1 MSVPIHPEKPVDYA
15 NFRSLDDAKWIRR
28 SCGIRV
34 QRRQKIGSGISLS
47 GTVDAYQQMRTIHAV
62 ISARLRSDG
71 LTLQAQYQFMRDQ
84 NFFSALSSG
93 VAVHLGSTTPPSTE
107 RTIEGYDTIDPDLP
121 EDDGG
126 DPPVATPFYNK
137 GLRVDNWSC
146 QDHGDGTS
154 TVTVSLTQTSE
165 WADE

>member
-1 MSVPIHPEKPVDYA
+1 MAVPIHPEKPIDYA
-15 NFRSLDDAKWIRR
+15 NFRSLDNAKWIRR

-34 QRRQKIGSGISLS
+34 QRRLQAGKDS
-47 GTVDAYQQMRTIHAV
+47 AYQQMRTIHAV
-62 ISARLRSDG
+62 MSARVRSDG
-71 LTLQAQYQFMRDQ
+71 LTLESQYRYMRDQ
-84 NFFSALSSG
+84 NFFASLSSG
-93 VAVHLGSTTPPSTE
+93 IGVHLGSTTPPSTE
-107 RTIEGYDTIDPDLP
+107 FTIETYDTIDPTLP

-126 DPPVATPFYNK
+126 DPPVPTPFYNK

-154 TVTVSLTQTSE
+154 TITVSLTQTSD

>member
-28 SCGIRV
+28 SCGVRV
-34 QRRQKIGSGISLS
+34 QRRQKIGSS
-47 GTVDAYQQMRTIHAV
+47 AYQQMRTIHAV
-62 ISARLRSDG
+62 MSARLRSDG

-84 NFFSALSSG
+84 NFFDALSSG
-93 VAVHLGSTTPPSTE
+93 VAVHIGSTTPPSTE
-107 RTIEGYDTIDPDLP
+107 RTVEGYDTIDLDLP
-121 EDDGG
+121 ED
-126 DPPVATPFYNK
+126 APFYNK